1 MRAREDLYLEHE
13 RVMAENAGKKPKL
26 TMVPLSKINQSL
38 AWVSVSYCAGDQW
51 FIDNYGPKQITR
63 YVFATRE
70 EAFKAKAGIDEMG
83 CGGGCRGWHVV
94 ERALPKEKVGRSID
108 IERSAYARYGGTIPS
123 IYQLNSPRAREKSP
137 RTPGSK
143 TAQAGHVYIL
153 LAEGTQRIKIG
164 RSFSASVRFE
174 TLQTAS
180 PYPLKL
186 LRSIASDDVI
196 TLETLLHRRYR
207 TYRRHREWFDL
218 PYDLLMELLHEDFS

>member
-1 MRAREDLYLEHE
+1 MPG
-13 RVMAENAGKKPKL
+13 NADKKRQL
-26 TMVPLSKINQSL
+26 TVGPFSDIDQHTR
-38 AWVSVSYCAGDQW
+38 WVSVSYCAGEQW
-51 FIDNYGPKQITR
+51 FIDRYGPKQITR
-63 YVFATRE
+63 YVYGSRA
-70 EAFKAKAGIDEMG
+70 EAFKAKAQIDQMG

-137 RTPGSK
+137 RTTGRTTTQP
-143 TAQAGHVYIL
+143 GHVYIL

-186 LRSIASDDVI
+186 LRSIASNDVI
-196 TLETLLHRRYR
+196 SLETLLHRRYR